1 MKSSKTIVVIKQ
13 SIRHV
18 STTAAPAQ
26 PLRKIGLNPNN
37 SISDCGDPSIEVM
50 KMSKLSLLD
59 KNLNTS

>member
-1 MKSSKTIVVIKQ
+1 MKSSKTIVVTKQ

-18 STTAAPAQ
+18 STAAPAQ